1 MRRVPEGN
9 FRNTPGMEGTMASII
24 DQILEEKKKQNAVI
38 LAHLYVDGE
47 VQDIADYCGDSYYL
61 SQMAQKTDA
70 ETIVFCGVEFMA
82 ESAKILNPEK
92 LVLMPDR
99 AADCPMAHMA
109 TADDVAAFRATY
121 DDLAV
126 VCYINST
133 TELKTVSDVCVTSS
147 NAKKVLS
154 NVPNKHILFIPDQN
168 LGGFLAPLFPEK
180 QFHFLDGYCH
190 VHNFMDPAEVEALM
204 AAHPEAKVA
213 CHPECNPGIRA
224 LADYIGSTTGIL
236 KYANETDAKEF
247 IILTEIGVAHRLRL
261 DNPGKTFYFTETR
274 PVCPNM
280 KKVTLE
286 KVLRV
291 LQDHKDPIVVD
302 PEIAEKAKTS
312 LLKMHQWGG

>member
-1 MRRVPEGN
+1 MSVSAGRRTGLY
-9 FRNTPGMEGTMASII
+9 MSSIV
-24 DQILEEKKKQNAVI
+24 DQILSEKEKQDAVI
-38 LAHLYVDGE
+38 LSHLYVDGE
-47 VQDIADYCGDSYYL
+47 VQEIADFCGDSYYL

-70 ETIVFCGVEFMA
+70 KVIVFCGVEFMA

-99 AADCPMAHMA
+99 GADCPMAHMA
-109 TADDVAAFRATY
+109 TVEQVQAFREKY

-147 NAKKVLS
+147 NAKKVIS
-154 NVPNKHILFIPDQN
+154 NIPNKHILFIPDQN
-168 LGGFLAPLFPEK
+168 LGGYLAPQFPDKE
-180 QFHFLDGYCH
+180 FHFVDGYCH
-190 VHNFMDPAEVEALM
+190 VHHFMDPAQVEALK
-204 AAHPEAKVA
+204 ALHPDAKVA
-213 CHPECNPGIRA
+213 CHPECNPSVRA
-224 LADYIGSTTGIL
+224 LSDYIGSTTGIL
-236 KYANETDAKEF
+236 KYASETEAEEF

-261 DNPGKTFYFTETR
+261 DNPDKRFFFTETR

-280 KKVTLE
+280 KKVSLE

-291 LQDHKDPIVVD
+291 LKDHQDLIEVA
-302 PEIAEKAKTS
+302 PETAERAKKC